1 METNLR
7 PLSLGEILD
16 RTAQLYRTNFVL
28 FAGIFAVY
36 CGVGLVMNLLL
47 IGLEELLKAMHT
59 TALALI
65 TVAAAG
71 IELLILFL
79 LIGPVVAA
87 ISRAVAW
94 VHLGEP
100 ATIRGAYASILPR
113 FGSYLWLMTVTAFVI
128 WTPFVL
134 LYAGFF
140 GTLAF
145 YGKGFGAHAAQHAAA
160 TDPHSLAVVGIAS
173 VAFILLLI
181 PVCVYAILMTL
192 RYSLALPAC
201 VLENLPALKAIRRS
215 IDLSKGARGRI
226 FVLGLLIGA
235 IKLGLVLVT
244 QIFVLISAF
253 KNHGQL
259 GPGMTAISQIITFF
273 TGTFLGPIYAT
284 VITLF
289 YYDQRIRKEGF
300 DIEWMMQAAG
310 LTAPAP
316 PAAEPRLALDA
327 HFEPPPAAPE
337 PAPPPAP
344 QEPGSGHE

>member
-28 FAGIFAVY
+28 FAGIFAGY
-36 CGVGLVMNLLL
+36 CGIALVLNLLL
-47 IGLEELLKAMHT
+47 IGMQELLKAQQT
-59 TALALI
+59 TAIALI
-65 TVAAAG
+65 TLAAAG
-71 IELLILFL
+71 LELLILFL
-79 LIGPVVAA
+79 LIGPVIAA

-100 ATIRGAYASILPR
+100 ATIRGAYASVLPR

-145 YGKGFGAHAAQHAAA
+145 YGKGFGNHAVAHAAA
-160 TDPHSLAVVGIAS
+160 TDPHSLAAIGIAS
-173 VAFILLLI
+173 VAFILLLFPI
-181 PVCVYAILMTL
+181 LAYTLLMTL

-215 IDLSKGARGRI
+215 IELSKGARGRI
-226 FVLGLLIGA
+226 FVLLLLIGA
-235 IKLGLVLVT
+235 IKIGLVLVT
-244 QIFVLISAF
+244 QIFVVVSAIQ
-253 KNHGQL
+253 NHGQL
-259 GPGMTAISQIITFF
+259 GPGISAISQIISFF
-273 TGTFLGPIYAT
+273 TGTFLGPIGAT
-284 VITLF
+284 GITLF
-289 YYDQRIRKEGF
+289 YYDQRVRKEGY

-310 LTAPAP
+310 LTPPAP
-316 PAAEPRLALDA
+316 T
-327 HFEPPPAAPE
+327 APE
-337 PAPPPAP
+337 PPRTSIPP
-344 QEPGSGHE
+344 EPGNANE